1 MKSILI
7 LGAGIYQVP
16 LIEKVKQRGYRAIVL
31 SVPGDYP
38 GIALA
43 DEFLPVNTTDEAG
56 VVNAARS
63 QGASAVITT
72 GTDVAMRSLGAACD
86 ALGLPGP
93 SHESARRA
101 TNKLDMKRAFKEG
114 GVRSARFVLARTAEE
129 ASDAWGELAT
139 GSPSHAVMVKCP
151 DRSGSRGISVARGTD
166 EVEEAFRSAVDASIC
181 GYAIVEDL
189 LVGHEIGVDGYVDK
203 NGNVAFLAPHD
214 KRVLSNGHTDVPVG
228 HLMNATLVSEL
239 LSRTDVA
246 EQVGLTA
253 RALAMRGCFFNMD
266 VMLDDERMAWVIEAG
281 VRAGATCIPEVIG
294 GYYGFDYYDTMLDA
308 ALGID
313 PAFPERPAVG
323 ASEGR
328 LLVTPRD
335 AVATKTDAMDIL
347 GPIERH
353 HGARLKASFDYPP
366 GAALPHFQNGTSR
379 IGQVFGTAD
388 NPEALATALDEARTQ
403 LAKAY
408 ARQNSLT
415 AETTDWR
422 SSGLRP

>member
-1 MKSILI
+1 MAKSILV

-16 LIEKVKQRGYRAIVL
+16 LIARIRRRGFRAVAL

-56 VVNAARS
+56 VVEAARS
-63 QGASAVITT
+63 RGASAIITT
-72 GTDVAMRSLGAACD
+72 GTDVAMRSLGATCD

-101 TNKLDMKRAFKEG
+101 TNKLDMKRALTEG
-114 GVRSARFVLARTAEE
+114 GVRTARFALARSPEE
-129 ASDAWGELAT
+129 AVGARNELAA

-151 DRSGSRGISVARGTD
+151 DRSGSRGISVARGTG
-166 EVEEAFRSAVDASIC
+166 EVEEAFRLAVDASIC

-189 LVGHEIGVDGYVDK
+189 IVGHEIGVDGYVDK
-203 NGNVAFLAPHD
+203 RGEVAFLAPHD

-228 HLMNATLVSEL
+228 HLMSAALVSEL

-246 EQVGLTA
+246 EQAWLTA

-266 VMLDDERMAWVIEAG
+266 VMLDDEGRAWVIEAG

-294 GYYGFDYYDTMLDA
+294 GYYGFDYYDAMLDA

-313 PAFPERPAVG
+313 PAFPGGPVVG

-328 LLVTPRD
+328 LLVTSRD
-335 AVATKTDAMDIL
+335 SIAAETDAASVL
-347 GPIERH
+347 APVENRY
-353 HGARLKASFDYPP
+353 GARLTASFDYAP
-366 GAALPHFQNGTSR
+366 GAALPRFQNGTSR
-379 IGQVFGTAD
+379 IGQVLGTAED
-388 NPEALATALDEARTQ
+388 PGALAAALDEAQ
-403 LAKAY
+403 ELLLDAY
-408 ARQNSLT
+408 AR
-415 AETTDWR
+415 
-422 SSGLRP
+422 

>member
-1 MKSILI
+1 MAETILV

-16 LIEKVKQRGYRAIVL
+16 LIARIRRRGFRAVAL

-56 VVNAARS
+56 VVEAAKS
-63 QGASAVITT
+63 QGASAIITT

-93 SHESARRA
+93 SYESARRA
-101 TNKLDMKRAFKEG
+101 TNKLDMKRALAEG
-114 GVRSARFVLARTAEE
+114 GVRTARFALARSAEE
-129 ASDAWGELAT
+129 AVGAWNELAA

-151 DRSGSRGISVARGTD
+151 DRSGSRGISVARTTG

-189 LVGHEIGVDGYVDK
+189 VVGHEIGVDGYVDK
-203 NGNVAFLAPHD
+203 CGEVAFLAPHD

-228 HLMNATLVSEL
+228 HLMNAGLVSGL

-266 VMLDDERMAWVIEAG
+266 VMLDDEGGAWVIEAG

-294 GYYGFDYYDTMLDA
+294 GYFGFDYYDAMLDA
-308 ALGID
+308 ALGVD
-313 PAFPERPAVG
+313 PTFPRSPAVG

-328 LLVTPRD
+328 LLVMTRD
-335 AVATKTDAMDIL
+335 SVAAETDAEGIL
-347 GPIERH
+347 APVGNR
-353 HGARLKASFDYPP
+353 HGAVLKAGFDYAP

-388 NPEALATALDEARTQ
+388 DPDALAEALDEAQAR
-403 LAKAY
+403 LLDAY
-408 ARQNSLT
+408 AR
-415 AETTDWR
+415 
-422 SSGLRP
+422 

>member
-1 MKSILI
+1 MAKSILV

-16 LIEKVKQRGYRAIVL
+16 LIARIRQRGFRAVAL

-43 DEFLPVNTTDEAG
+43 DEFLPVNTTDETG
-56 VVNAARS
+56 VVEAARGR
-63 QGASAVITT
+63 GASAIITT

-93 SHESARRA
+93 SYESARRA
-101 TNKLDMKRAFKEG
+101 TNKLDMKRALTEG
-114 GVRSARFVLARTAEE
+114 GVRTARFALARTAEE
-129 ASDAWGELAT
+129 AAGAWNELAA
-139 GSPSHAVMVKCP
+139 GSSNHAVMVKCP
-151 DRSGSRGISVARGTD
+151 DRSGSRGISVARGTG
-166 EVEEAFRSAVDASIC
+166 EVEGAFRSAVDASIC

-189 LVGHEIGVDGYVDK
+189 IVGHEIGVDGYVDK
-203 NGNVAFLAPHD
+203 RGEVAFLAPHD

-228 HLMNATLVSEL
+228 HLMSAALVSEL

-266 VMLDDERMAWVIEAG
+266 VMLDDEGRAWVIEAG

-294 GYYGFDYYDTMLDA
+294 GYYGFDYYDAMLDA
-308 ALGID
+308 ALGVD
-313 PAFPERPAVG
+313 STFPGTPAVG

-328 LLVTPRD
+328 LLVTSRD
-335 AVATKTDAMDIL
+335 SVATEADAAGIL
-347 GPIERH
+347 GPVERR
-353 HGARLKASFDYPP
+353 HGAVLAASFDYAP
-366 GAALPHFQNGTSR
+366 GTPLPRFQNGTSR

-388 NPEALATALDEARTQ
+388 DPDALATALDEAQAR
-403 LAKAY
+403 LLDAY
-408 ARQNSLT
+408 AR
-415 AETTDWR
+415 
-422 SSGLRP
+422 

>member
-1 MKSILI
+1 MAKSILV

-16 LIEKVKQRGYRAIVL
+16 LIARIRRRGFRAVAL

-56 VVNAARS
+56 VVEAARS
-63 QGASAVITT
+63 RGASAIITT

-93 SHESARRA
+93 SYESARRA
-101 TNKLDMKRAFKEG
+101 TNKLDMKRALTEG
-114 GVRSARFVLARTAEE
+114 GVRTARFALARTAEE
-129 ASDAWGELAT
+129 AAGAWNELAA

-151 DRSGSRGISVARGTD
+151 DRSGSRGISVARGTG
-166 EVEEAFRSAVDASIC
+166 EVEGAFRSAVDASIC

-189 LVGHEIGVDGYVDK
+189 VVGHEIGVDGYVDK
-203 NGNVAFLAPHD
+203 RGEVAFLAPHD

-228 HLMNATLVSEL
+228 HLMNAALVSEL

-246 EQVGLTA
+246 EQAGLTA

-266 VMLDDERMAWVIEAG
+266 VMLDDEGRAWVIEAG

-294 GYYGFDYYDTMLDA
+294 GYYGFDYYDAMLDA
-308 ALGID
+308 ALGVD
-313 PAFPERPAVG
+313 PTFPGTPAVG

-328 LLVTPRD
+328 LLVTSRD
-335 AVATKTDAMDIL
+335 SVATKADAASIL
-347 GPIERH
+347 EPVERR
-353 HGARLKASFDYPP
+353 HGAVLAASFDYAPDTP
-366 GAALPHFQNGTSR
+366 LPRFQNGTSR
-379 IGQVFGTAD
+379 IGQVLGTAED
-388 NPEALATALDEARTQ
+388 PGALAAALDEAQ
-403 LAKAY
+403 ELLLDAY
-408 ARQNSLT
+408 AR
-415 AETTDWR
+415 
-422 SSGLRP
+422 

>member
-1 MKSILI
+1 MAKSILV

-16 LIEKVKQRGYRAIVL
+16 LIAHIRRRGFRAIVL

-56 VVNAARS
+56 VVEVARS
-63 QGASAVITT
+63 RGASAVITT

-86 ALGLPGP
+86 ELSLPGP
-93 SHESARRA
+93 SYESARRA

-114 GVRSARFVLARTAEE
+114 GVRSARFALARTAEE
-129 ASDAWGELAT
+129 ASDAWCELAA

-151 DRSGSRGISVARGTD
+151 DRSGSRGISIARGTD
-166 EVEEAFRSAVDASIC
+166 EVEKAFRLAVDASIC

-189 LVGHEIGVDGYVDK
+189 IVGHEIGVDGYVDK
-203 NGNVAFLAPHD
+203 NGNVTFLAPHD

-228 HLMNATLVSEL
+228 HLMNAALVQGL
-239 LSRTDVA
+239 LSRTGIE
-246 EQVGLTA
+246 EQVGITA

-266 VMLDDERMAWVIEAG
+266 VMLDDEGMAWVIEAG

-294 GYYGFDYYDTMLDA
+294 GYYGFDYYDAMLDA
-308 ALGID
+308 ALGVD

-335 AVATKTDAMDIL
+335 AVATEADAMGIL
-347 GPIERH
+347 GPIESH
-353 HGARLKASFDYPP
+353 HGARLTASFDYAS
-366 GAALPHFQNGTSR
+366 GAILPRFQNGTSR

-388 NPEALATALDEARTQ
+388 EPDALAAALDEAQAR
-403 LAKAY
+403 LAKTY
-408 ARQNSLT
+408 AR
-415 AETTDWR
+415 
-422 SSGLRP
+422 

>member
-1 MKSILI
+1 MLFRSVLM

-16 LIEKVKQRGYRAIVL
+16 LIKKIKQRGYRAIVL

-56 VVNAARS
+56 VVEVARS
-63 QGASAVITT
+63 RGASAIITT
-72 GTDVAMRSLGAACD
+72 GTDVAMRSLGAVCD
-86 ALGLPGP
+86 ELGLPGP
-93 SHESARRA
+93 SYESARRA
-101 TNKLDMKRAFKEG
+101 TNKLDMKRALTEG
-114 GVRSARFVLARTAEE
+114 GVRTARFALARSAEE
-129 ASDAWGELAT
+129 AVGAWDELAA

-151 DRSGSRGISVARGTD
+151 DRSGSRGISIARGTA

-189 LVGHEIGVDGYVDK
+189 IVGHEIGVDGYVDK
-203 NGNVAFLAPHD
+203 HGDVAFLAPHD

-228 HLMNATLVSEL
+228 HLMNAALVQGL
-239 LSRTDVA
+239 LSRTDIG
-246 EQVGLTA
+246 EQVVLTA

-266 VMLDDERMAWVIEAG
+266 VMLDDEGMAWVIEAG

-294 GYYGFDYYDTMLDA
+294 GYYGFDYYDAMLDA

-335 AVATKTDAMDIL
+335 AVATEADAMGIL
-347 GPIERH
+347 GPIEGR
-353 HGARLKASFDYPP
+353 HGARLTASFDYAP
-366 GAALPHFQNGTSR
+366 GATLPRFQNGTSR
-379 IGQVFGTAD
+379 IGQVFGTAGEPD
-388 NPEALATALDEARTQ
+388 ALAAALDEAQAR

-408 ARQNSLT
+408 AR
-415 AETTDWR
+415 
-422 SSGLRP
+422 